1 MIINI
6 KIDIIKVK
14 CNLGEI
20 EMFELSNI
28 LVQIVAIAIA
38 ISVHEFGH
46 AYSAHLL
53 GDSTAKM
60 YGRMTLNP
68 AKHIDPIGL
77 MMMIIFKIGWAK
89 PVPVN
94 ANNFKN
100 YKVGS
105 VIVSL
110 SGAMANIITAIIC
123 VIINKYINM
132 YAINLIA
139 QTTLMYNVFFA
150 AFNLLPIP
158 PLDGWG
164 VISSF
169 IPYKYNE
176 VVYKYESMSTML
188 FLLLII
194 TGAYRIFLNPI
205 INVLYSIV
213 FLFV

>member
-1 MIINI
+1 MYI
-6 KIDIIKVK
+6 
-14 CNLGEI
+14 
-20 EMFELSNI
+20 LSNI
-28 LVQIVAIAIA
+28 LVQIVGIAVA

-53 GDSTAKM
+53 GDDTAKM

-68 AKHIDPIGL
+68 AKHLDIMGL
-77 MMMIIFKIGWAK
+77 IAMLIVHIGWAK

-94 ANNFKN
+94 PNNFKN
-100 YKVGS
+100 YKVGN

-110 SGAMANIITAIIC
+110 AGVTANIIISIIC
-123 VIINKYINM
+123 VIIKKHVNM
-132 YAINLIA
+132 YAITEITSA
-139 QTTLMYNVFFA
+139 IIIYNVSFA

-176 VVYKYESMSTML
+176 IAYKYESMSSII
-188 FLLLII
+188 FLVLII
-194 TGAYRIFLNPI
+194 TGAYSLFVSPI
-205 INVLYSIV
+205 INVIWDILY
-213 FLFV
+213 LFM